1 MELSSG
7 LTQHW
12 NVQPLLTEAQFKA
25 FQQAGIEPLH
35 AQLLY
40 NRGMTTVEAMQ
51 AFLAAR
57 YDQTPDPVTLI
68 DMDKAVARIQH
79 AFAHDEHITVY
90 GDYDADGVTSSALLY
105 RALRTLKHTDA
116 PLDYHIPSRLKDG
129 CGLNLGAIDML
140 KARGTTLII
149 TTDCASS
156 DVEQVAYARTLGI
169 DVIITDHHQ
178 PPEQRPD
185 AFAMIN
191 PWRPDCQY
199 KERYLCGVGIAFK
212 LTQALFRACDRP
224 VEDELALLD
233 LVAIGTIADVAP
245 LLGENHTLVRHG
257 LQRLNATQN
266 PGLQALIK
274 KTNLQPGRIRERDIA
289 FALAPRIN
297 AAGRMSDARIAFDL
311 LSTDDTSEAVAYAE
325 ELENLN
331 ISRQQQTEALMSSVR
346 QEAQLRPNDQVV
358 LVSGDNW
365 PEGIIGLVAGRLS
378 EEINRPVLVL
388 SRGAEYSRGSARSP
402 GDHGSNNSQSEHNG
416 HRSHNGI
423 NIIHALRA
431 CANILTRY
439 GGHAQAAGFTI
450 ANTHIEQL
458 RTHLLAWKE
467 QQDAPESTES
477 TESTAE
483 PSDAGDIVIEQEDH
497 AFASFSATGMIDIVF
512 TKIEMLSYE
521 SYRKIRELGPFG
533 AANPEPVFQMEKLRL
548 LDRWT
553 SGFEGRNLRLRLGNP
568 GNGASQRLGTLTR
581 GSSRIQAFHSGQTVS
596 IIFRLESAWNPLES
610 NGKQDIWLK
619 ILEVEVTQ

>member
-7 LTQHW
+7 ITRRW
-12 NVQPLLTEAQFKA
+12 NIQPLLTDVQFKA
-25 FQQAGIEPLH
+25 FQQAGIAPLH

-40 NRGMTTVEAMQ
+40 NRGITTVEEMQ

-57 YDQTPDPVTLI
+57 YDQTPDPLTLV

-79 AFAHDEHITVY
+79 AFAHYEHITVY

-105 RALRTLKHTDA
+105 RALRTLKQPDA

-129 CGLNLGAIDML
+129 CGLNPGAIDML
-140 KARGTTLII
+140 KERGTTLII

-185 AFAMIN
+185 ALAMIN
-191 PWRPDCQY
+191 PWRPDCHY
-199 KERYLCGVGIAFK
+199 RERYLCGVGIAFK
-212 LTQALFRACDRP
+212 LTQALYRAYQRP
-224 VEDELALLD
+224 IEDEMALLD
-233 LVAIGTIADVAP
+233 LVAIGSIADVAP
-245 LLGENHTLVRHG
+245 LLGENHTLVRLG
-257 LQRLNATQN
+257 LQRLNQTQN

-297 AAGRMSDARIAFDL
+297 AAGRMADARIAFDL
-311 LSTDDTSEAVAYAE
+311 LTTDDSKEAAAYAE

-331 ISRQQQTEALMSSVR
+331 ISRQQQTETLMSSVR
-346 QEAQLRPNDQVV
+346 QEAQLRPNDQIV

-365 PEGIIGLVAGRLS
+365 PEGIIGLVAGKLS

-388 SRGAEYSRGSARSP
+388 SKGAEYSRGSARSP
-402 GDHGSNNSQSEHNG
+402 GGHSSLSSQGNHDG
-416 HRSHNGI
+416 HNGI
-423 NIIHALRA
+423 NIIRALRA

-450 ANTHIEQL
+450 ANAHIEQL
-458 RTHLLAWKE
+458 RTHLLTWKE
-467 QQDAPESTES
+467 QQDAQGNPD
-477 TESTAE
+477 E
-483 PSDAGDIVIEQEDH
+483 PTDPTGIVIEQEDN
-497 AFASFSATGMIDIVF
+497 ALVSSQATGMIDIVF
-512 TKIEMLSYE
+512 TKFERLDYACYSKIQELS
-521 SYRKIRELGPFG
+521 PFG
-533 AANPEPVFQMEKLRL
+533 AANPEPVFQMENLHL
-548 LDRWT
+548 LDRWA
-553 SGFEGRNLRLRLGNP
+553 SGFEKRNLRLRLGH
-568 GNGASQRLGTLTR
+568 GTLQRLGTLTR
-581 GSSRIQAFHSGQTVS
+581 GSTRINTLHSGQTVN

-610 NGKQDIWLK
+610 NAKQDIWLK
-619 ILEVEVTQ
+619 ILEVEPVQ